1 MRHQSKLVWKLP
13 RASWVLVGALTL
25 CAAAVASA
33 QEPRTR
39 HGFWGAFGLGYGSN
53 SLSCSGGCTFNS
65 NSKGG
70 GPTASIK
77 LGGTPKPSVRLGGEV
92 NVWVKD
98 VGSGVTE
105 TVGNVSAAVYLYPS
119 PRSGFFVK
127 GGVGLAS
134 FQLSQ
139 GNSSVSA
146 DGIGLLAGLG
156 YDIRLSNKVS
166 LSPIA
171 NLYFGHE
178 GDLKDGST
186 VVIPGI
192 KHAIVDFGLSLQ
204 YN

>member
-1 MRHQSKLVWKLP
+1 MTA
-13 RASWVLVGALTL
+13 RAFWALVGTLTL
-25 CAAAVASA
+25 SAVQLASA
-33 QEPRTR
+33 QEPATR

-65 NSKGG
+65 GSRGG

-98 VGSGVTE
+98 VGSG
-105 TVGNVSAAVYLYPS
+105 
-119 PRSGFFVK
+119 
-127 GGVGLAS
+127 
-134 FQLSQ
+134 
-139 GNSSVSA
+139 SSVSA

-171 NLYFGHE
+171 NVYFGRD

-192 KHAIVDFGLSLQ
+192 KHTIVDFGLSLQ

>member
-1 MRHQSKLVWKLP
+1 MLRRH
-13 RASWVLVGALTL
+13 
-25 CAAAVASA
+25 
-33 QEPRTR
+33 
-39 HGFWGAFGLGYGSN
+39 FNLGYGSN

-65 NSKGG
+65 GSRGG

-171 NLYFGHE
+171 NLYFGRD

-192 KHAIVDFGLSLQ
+192 KHTIVDFGLSLQ